1 MDEERAVVLL
11 SGGRDSL
18 LAACLS
24 VEQGFNIIPI
34 VCNNGHI
41 EGVER
46 VQFAVS
52 SLKARYGGNRV
63 DDLKRCNIGMTLH
76 LYMLSLWYKKPDE
89 LLCRYPNLQMYQAHC
104 LACKVS
110 MYVHALA
117 FCKAMSVGYIVD
129 GMRENQG
136 FFVDLP
142 EMRERFIA
150 LCSQNETKLV
160 TPVYGLLSDLQR
172 KRMLC
177 DRGMPTKTLEPQCF
191 LGCPLTASLST
202 EERESLTAFFDE
214 ELAQPAMQ
222 DIQELTITK
231 TIQN

>member
-1 MDEERAVVLL
+1 MNEKRAVVLL

-18 LAACLS
+18 LSACLS
-24 VEQGFNIIPI
+24 IEQGFNIIPVI
-34 VCNNGHI
+34 CNNGHM

-46 VQFAVS
+46 AQFAVV
-52 SLKARYGGNRV
+52 SLKERYGDCRV
-63 DDLKRCNIGMTLH
+63 DDLKQCITGMTLYS
-76 LYMLSLWYKKPDE
+76 YMLSLWYKSPDE
-89 LLCRYPNLQMYQAHC
+89 LLCQYPNLQMYQAHC

-117 FCKAMSVGYIVD
+117 FCKAISVGYIVD

-150 LCSQNETKLV
+150 LCSQNEVKLI

-177 DRGMPTKTLEPQCF
+177 DRSMPTKTLEPQCF
-191 LGCPLTASLST
+191 LGCPLAGSLST
-202 EERESLTAFFDE
+202 KERESLTAFFDC
-214 ELAQPAMQ
+214 ELAEAAIR
-222 DIQELTITK
+222 DIHELIISK
-231 TIQN
+231 TI

>member
-1 MDEERAVVLL
+1 MDEKRAAVLL

-24 VEQGFNIIPI
+24 IEQGFNITPVI
-34 VCNNGHI
+34 CDNGHI

-46 VQFAVS
+46 AQFAVAR
-52 SLKARYGGNRV
+52 LKERYGNHRV
-63 DDLKRCNIGMTLH
+63 EDLKQCTTGMAFH
-76 LYMLSLWYKKPDE
+76 SYMLSLWYKKPDE
-89 LLCRYPNLQMYQAHC
+89 LLSRYPNLQMYQAHC
-104 LACKVS
+104 LACKVA
-110 MYVHALA
+110 MYVHVIA
-117 FCKAMSVGYIVD
+117 FCRAMSIGFIVD

-150 LCSQNETKLV
+150 LCSQNEVKLI
-160 TPVYGLLSDLQR
+160 TPVYGLLSDLKR

-191 LGCPLTASLST
+191 LGCPLAGSLSAK
-202 EERESLTAFFDE
+202 ECESLSAFFDS
-214 ELAQPAMQ
+214 ELAQPAMR
-222 DIQELTITK
+222 DIQELTASK
-231 TIQN
+231 TI